1 MAFGDHYL
9 SQGATGSPSFVI
21 LAAGGTVCAGMSGVT
36 CYIIFF
42 GWQGQGW
49 QLSQH
54 GHRTLGALAGVMR
67 HVTGGPF
74 RTAVNM
80 VLTADS
86 LHRDTLAHKTFRG
99 EDAKTPLG
107 SMQTKLCGTCVVC
120 CREDGLHVRCGF
132 WCVRFGRFSY
142 TFNSYEFLPHKN
154 VSHSRYLH

>member
-9 SQGATGSPSFVI
+9 SQGATGPLSCFS

-42 GWQGQGW
+42 RWQGQGW

-54 GHRTLGALAGVMR
+54 GHGTLGALAGVMR

-86 LHRDTLAHKTFRG
+86 LHKKHWHIRLSEG
-99 EDAKTPLG
+99 M
-107 SMQTKLCGTCVVC
+107 MQRHPWEACKQSCV
-120 CREDGLHVRCGF
+120 GLVWYVVERMD
-132 WCVRFGRFSY
+132 
-142 TFNSYEFLPHKN
+142 FL
-154 VSHSRYLH
+154 